1 METLVTLKVSVVLCP
16 IMIESE
22 TKERIR
28 HAAHGLVMQYGIRSI
43 SMDDIAATLGMSKKT
58 IYQYYA
64 DKDELVEDVVGAI
77 IKYNQSCCESDRQA
91 SDNAIHE
98 IFLAMEFM
106 MEIFRSMNNSLLFDL
121 QKYHP
126 AAFNK
131 FAKHKNDYLYNIIKE
146 NLERGIREELYRSDI
161 KVDIL
166 ARFRVES
173 VIIPFSPEFHGKVKA
188 GLADIEEEIL
198 LNFLFGVVS
207 QKGYKLTLKYQQES
221 IKKTNTDEKKLA
233 K

>member
-1 METLVTLKVSVVLCP
+1 METLVTLKVSLVLCP
-16 IMIESE
+16 FMTDTD

-28 HAAHGLVMQYGIRSI
+28 QTAHNLVMQYGIRSI
-43 SMDDIAATLGMSKKT
+43 SMDDIAGALGMSKKT

-64 DKDELVEDVVGAI
+64 DKDELVDEVVSSI
-77 IKYNQSCCESDRQA
+77 IQYNQACCERDRQMA
-91 SDNAIHE
+91 DNAIHE

-106 MEIFRSMNNSLLFDL
+106 MEVFRSMNNSLLFDM

-126 AAFNK
+126 AAFQR

-146 NLERGIREELYRSDI
+146 NLARGIREELYRPDI

-173 VIIPFSPEFHGKVKA
+173 VIIPFSPEFYGKVKA
-188 GLADIEEEIL
+188 SLADIEEEIL
-198 LNFLFGVVS
+198 LNFLFGLVS
-207 QKGYKLTLKYQQES
+207 QKGYKLILKYQQER
-221 IKKTNTDEKKLA
+221 IKKNNNETKK
-233 K
+233 